1 MRVTKR
7 SGRVEDVKFDNVTNR
22 ISKLTEGLSNSV
34 DVTKVAQQVFSSI
47 YDGINTHEIDT
58 LSAEICIGM
67 ITSDPDYEILATR
80 ITASNIQK
88 RAANN
93 FHIAMRKL
101 HKAGIVTHE
110 VLEVS
115 SKVKDDIKPE
125 RDYDFGYFGLK
136 TLEKGYLQKID
147 GEIIETPQYMYMR
160 VAIGIHGHDTE
171 RVLETYDALSKG
183 LFIHATPTLFNAG
196 TPRPQ
201 MSSCFVA
208 GTAVFTTN
216 RGPVP
221 IEEVCIG
228 DNVVTHTG
236 SIKPVLQTHKNLLG
250 DRTLFDVKIY
260 KTPGFQVTGNH
271 RFWSITKE
279 QLHWKDEPQWNS
291 IEHLRVGDWISIPK
305 TKLNTV
311 YEILDMYELLK
322 DENGTEHWT
331 YSFEFDGTKMRRLTH
346 FTSEYR
352 PNGITLKGEWFERYI
367 KVDEDFAWFIGS
379 WYGDGCITYQ
389 RSSAKSKRTPTHR
402 GISFAQNPN
411 NTTFIEKIEKIGCK
425 YLGVHACISKSKKRN
440 CLSISFNNS
449 AIGNAFNILFGRW
462 SSGKFLW
469 PNMYSWNRNMVS
481 AFIGGLVSTDGCCT
495 LRGNVTVQ
503 LTNQPLIKSIFHLSR
518 SVGLDTSLTVGSKPY
533 KDRKQYI
540 GRIQFPWIPEIM
552 KWVYKH
558 YDDNRL
564 YKSERANT
572 TLEIDGKIFLRINA
586 KTRVK
591 DNLPEFVYT
600 LGVKDDHSYT
610 VQGVIAENCFLIANK
625 EDSIDGI
632 YDTVKECARISKW
645 AGGIG
650 LHIHDVRANKSHI
663 RGTNGTS
670 DGIIPMLRVY
680 NSTARYVNQAGRRK
694 GSIAVYLEPWHADI
708 LDFLEIRLNQG
719 DEEARCRDLFS
730 AMWIPDLFMKRVES
744 GGNWSLFCPDQ
755 AKGLSDVYGKEFEDL
770 YEKYEAE
777 GLARKVVPASE
788 VWKAIIKSQS
798 ETGTPYMLY
807 KDACNEK
814 SNHKHVGTIKSSNL
828 CVAPE
833 TKILTSKGQQIISE
847 LVDQDVEVWNGDEFS
862 NVTIRQTG
870 KNQKLLTVKTSKGL
884 ELRCTP
890 YHKFWIV
897 GHNEPIEAQNL
908 EKGMKIIKH
917 SLPVINHNTENMKY
931 AYTHGLFCA
940 DGTTSSHGN
949 PKRCLFKA
957 KNNGFCMR
965 HQKNL
970 KDYEED
976 DDGTCQANSY
986 SEQKFLDLYHVKK
999 KLMKF
1004 IDYDYAS
1011 NNDACNKIRLRL
1023 PKDIDEKYTVPTE
1036 CSLESKLEWFAGL
1049 IDGDGCVTKHQG
1061 GRGISIQIG
1070 SIHYNFLNDVLL
1082 MLQTIGVNSRINL
1095 SRNESIKELPGG
1107 SYTCKKL
1114 WRLLIPSGGVELLK
1128 TLGLNTRRVN
1138 INTENLPNRQALHFD
1153 KIVSVEDL
1161 GETSDTFCFNEPLK
1175 HRGIFNG
1182 ILTGN
1187 CTEILEYTDKDETAV
1202 CNLASIALPKYV
1214 DVEKKEFNHEELHR
1228 VTKMVTRNLNK
1239 VIDKNF
1245 YPTENGERSNMR
1257 HRPIG
1262 IGVQGLADVFIMLRM
1277 SFGSEESRK
1286 LNRDIFETIY
1296 HASLESSCELAEMYG
1311 TYETFKG
1318 SPFSQGILQFDMWDR
1333 DPKFSGRYDW
1343 NAMRE
1348 LVKKGTRNSLL
1359 LAPMPTASTSQIL
1372 GNNECFE
1379 PYTTNIYLR
1388 RTLAGEFVVVNK
1400 HLVNDLKE
1408 RGLWSKEMKDL
1419 MVKAN
1424 GSVQNIIDIPDD
1436 LKELYKTVWEM
1447 SQKTIIDMA
1456 ADRGVYIDQSQ
1467 SMNLFVESP
1476 TLSKLSSMHMYAWK
1490 TGLKTG
1496 MYYLRSKAKAR
1507 PIQFSLEAECAMC
1520 SA

>member
-1 MRVTKR
+1 MYYIMRVTKR

-22 ISKLTEGLSNSV
+22 ISKLTECLSNSV

-828 CVAPE
+828 C
-833 TKILTSKGQQIISE
+833 
-847 LVDQDVEVWNGDEFS
+847 
-862 NVTIRQTG
+862 
-870 KNQKLLTVKTSKGL
+870 
-884 ELRCTP
+884 
-890 YHKFWIV
+890 
-897 GHNEPIEAQNL
+897 
-908 EKGMKIIKH
+908 
-917 SLPVINHNTENMKY
+917 
-931 AYTHGLFCA
+931 
-940 DGTTSSHGN
+940 
-949 PKRCLFKA
+949 
-957 KNNGFCMR
+957 
-965 HQKNL
+965 
-970 KDYEED
+970 
-976 DDGTCQANSY
+976 
-986 SEQKFLDLYHVKK
+986 
-999 KLMKF
+999 
-1004 IDYDYAS
+1004 
-1011 NNDACNKIRLRL
+1011 
-1023 PKDIDEKYTVPTE
+1023 
-1036 CSLESKLEWFAGL
+1036 
-1049 IDGDGCVTKHQG
+1049 
-1061 GRGISIQIG
+1061 
-1070 SIHYNFLNDVLL
+1070 
-1082 MLQTIGVNSRINL
+1082 
-1095 SRNESIKELPGG
+1095 
-1107 SYTCKKL
+1107 
-1114 WRLLIPSGGVELLK
+1114 
-1128 TLGLNTRRVN
+1128 
-1138 INTENLPNRQALHFD
+1138 
-1153 KIVSVEDL
+1153 
-1161 GETSDTFCFNEPLK
+1161 
-1175 HRGIFNG
+1175 
-1182 ILTGN
+1182 
-1187 CTEILEYTDKDETAV
+1187 TEILEYTDKDETAV

>member
-22 ISKLTEGLSNSV
+22 ISKLTEGLSETV
-34 DVTKVAQQVFSSI
+34 DVTKIAQQVFSSI
-47 YDGINTHEIDT
+47 YDGIKTPEIDT

-115 SKVKDDIKPE
+115 SKVKDDIKHE
-125 RDYDFGYFGLK
+125 RDFDFGYFGLK

-147 GEIIETPQYMYMR
+147 GEIIETPQYLYMR
-160 VAIGIHGHDTE
+160 VAIGIHGHDIDH
-171 RVLETYDALSKG
+171 VLETYEALSKG

-201 MSSCFVA
+201 MSS
-208 GTAVFTTN
+208 
-216 RGPVP
+216 
-221 IEEVCIG
+221 
-228 DNVVTHTG
+228 
-236 SIKPVLQTHKNLLG
+236 
-250 DRTLFDVKIY
+250 
-260 KTPGFQVTGNH
+260 
-271 RFWSITKE
+271 
-279 QLHWKDEPQWNS
+279 
-291 IEHLRVGDWISIPK
+291 
-305 TKLNTV
+305 
-311 YEILDMYELLK
+311 
-322 DENGTEHWT
+322 
-331 YSFEFDGTKMRRLTH
+331 
-346 FTSEYR
+346 
-352 PNGITLKGEWFERYI
+352 
-367 KVDEDFAWFIGS
+367 
-379 WYGDGCITYQ
+379 
-389 RSSAKSKRTPTHR
+389 
-402 GISFAQNPN
+402 
-411 NTTFIEKIEKIGCK
+411 
-425 YLGVHACISKSKKRN
+425 
-440 CLSISFNNS
+440 
-449 AIGNAFNILFGRW
+449 
-462 SSGKFLW
+462 
-469 PNMYSWNRNMVS
+469 
-481 AFIGGLVSTDGCCT
+481 
-495 LRGNVTVQ
+495 
-503 LTNQPLIKSIFHLSR
+503 
-518 SVGLDTSLTVGSKPY
+518 
-533 KDRKQYI
+533 
-540 GRIQFPWIPEIM
+540 
-552 KWVYKH
+552 
-558 YDDNRL
+558 
-564 YKSERANT
+564 
-572 TLEIDGKIFLRINA
+572 
-586 KTRVK
+586 
-591 DNLPEFVYT
+591 
-600 LGVKDDHSYT
+600 
-610 VQGVIAENCFLIANK
+610 CFLIANK

-650 LHIHDVRANKSHI
+650 LHVHDVRANKSHI

-744 GGNWSLFCPDQ
+744 DGNWSLFCPDQ
-755 AKGLSDVYGKEFEDL
+755 ARGLSDVYGKEFEEL
-770 YEKYEAE
+770 YEKYESE
-777 GLARKVVPASE
+777 GIATKVVPASE
-788 VWKAIIKSQS
+788 IWKAIIKSQS

-814 SNHKHVGTIKSSNL
+814 SNHKHIGTIKSSNL
-828 CVAPE
+828 
-833 TKILTSKGQQIISE
+833 
-847 LVDQDVEVWNGDEFS
+847 
-862 NVTIRQTG
+862 
-870 KNQKLLTVKTSKGL
+870 
-884 ELRCTP
+884 
-890 YHKFWIV
+890 
-897 GHNEPIEAQNL
+897 
-908 EKGMKIIKH
+908 
-917 SLPVINHNTENMKY
+917 
-931 AYTHGLFCA
+931 
-940 DGTTSSHGN
+940 
-949 PKRCLFKA
+949 
-957 KNNGFCMR
+957 
-965 HQKNL
+965 
-970 KDYEED
+970 
-976 DDGTCQANSY
+976 
-986 SEQKFLDLYHVKK
+986 
-999 KLMKF
+999 
-1004 IDYDYAS
+1004 
-1011 NNDACNKIRLRL
+1011 
-1023 PKDIDEKYTVPTE
+1023 
-1036 CSLESKLEWFAGL
+1036 
-1049 IDGDGCVTKHQG
+1049 
-1061 GRGISIQIG
+1061 
-1070 SIHYNFLNDVLL
+1070 
-1082 MLQTIGVNSRINL
+1082 
-1095 SRNESIKELPGG
+1095 
-1107 SYTCKKL
+1107 
-1114 WRLLIPSGGVELLK
+1114 
-1128 TLGLNTRRVN
+1128 
-1138 INTENLPNRQALHFD
+1138 
-1153 KIVSVEDL
+1153 
-1161 GETSDTFCFNEPLK
+1161 
-1175 HRGIFNG
+1175 
-1182 ILTGN
+1182 

-1245 YPTENGERSNMR
+1245 YPTENGKRSNMR

-1277 SFGSEESRK
+1277 TFGSEESRK
-1286 LNRDIFETIY
+1286 LNIDIFETIY

-1311 TYETFKG
+1311 PYETFKG
-1318 SPFSQGILQFDMWDR
+1318 SPFSKGILQFDMWDR

-1343 NAMRE
+1343 NAMRK
-1348 LVKKGTRNSLL
+1348 LVKKGTMNSLL

-1476 TLSKLSSMHMYAWK
+1476 TISKLSSMHMYAWK

-1496 MYYLRSKAKAR
+1496 MYYLRSKAKSR
-1507 PIQFSLEAECAMC
+1507 PIQFSLEAECSMC

>member
-22 ISKLTEGLSNSV
+22 ISKLTEGLSETV
-34 DVTKVAQQVFSSI
+34 DVTKIAQQVFSSI
-47 YDGINTHEIDT
+47 YDGIKTPEIDT

-125 RDYDFGYFGLK
+125 RDFEFGYFGLK

-147 GEIIETPQYMYMR
+147 GEIIETPQYLYMR
-160 VAIGIHGHDTE
+160 VAIGIHGHDIDH
-171 RVLETYDALSKG
+171 VLETYDALSKG

-201 MSSCFVA
+201 MSSCF
-208 GTAVFTTN
+208 
-216 RGPVP
+216 
-221 IEEVCIG
+221 
-228 DNVVTHTG
+228 
-236 SIKPVLQTHKNLLG
+236 
-250 DRTLFDVKIY
+250 
-260 KTPGFQVTGNH
+260 
-271 RFWSITKE
+271 
-279 QLHWKDEPQWNS
+279 
-291 IEHLRVGDWISIPK
+291 
-305 TKLNTV
+305 
-311 YEILDMYELLK
+311 
-322 DENGTEHWT
+322 
-331 YSFEFDGTKMRRLTH
+331 
-346 FTSEYR
+346 
-352 PNGITLKGEWFERYI
+352 
-367 KVDEDFAWFIGS
+367 
-379 WYGDGCITYQ
+379 
-389 RSSAKSKRTPTHR
+389 
-402 GISFAQNPN
+402 
-411 NTTFIEKIEKIGCK
+411 
-425 YLGVHACISKSKKRN
+425 
-440 CLSISFNNS
+440 
-449 AIGNAFNILFGRW
+449 
-462 SSGKFLW
+462 
-469 PNMYSWNRNMVS
+469 
-481 AFIGGLVSTDGCCT
+481 
-495 LRGNVTVQ
+495 
-503 LTNQPLIKSIFHLSR
+503 
-518 SVGLDTSLTVGSKPY
+518 
-533 KDRKQYI
+533 
-540 GRIQFPWIPEIM
+540 
-552 KWVYKH
+552 
-558 YDDNRL
+558 
-564 YKSERANT
+564 
-572 TLEIDGKIFLRINA
+572 
-586 KTRVK
+586 
-591 DNLPEFVYT
+591 
-600 LGVKDDHSYT
+600 
-610 VQGVIAENCFLIANK
+610 LIANK

-650 LHIHDVRANKSHI
+650 LHVHDVRANKSHI

-680 NSTARYVNQAGRRK
+680 NTTARYVNQAGRRK

-719 DEEARCRDLFS
+719 DEDARCRDLFS

-744 GGNWSLFCPDQ
+744 DGNWSLFCPDT
-755 AKGLSDVYGKEFEDL
+755 ARGLSDVYGKEFEDL
-770 YEKYEAE
+770 YEKYEAD
-777 GLARKVVPASE
+777 GLATKVVPASE
-788 VWKAIIKSQS
+788 IWKAIIKSQS

-814 SNHKHVGTIKSSNL
+814 SNHKHLGTIKSSNL
-828 CVAPE
+828 C
-833 TKILTSKGQQIISE
+833 
-847 LVDQDVEVWNGDEFS
+847 
-862 NVTIRQTG
+862 
-870 KNQKLLTVKTSKGL
+870 
-884 ELRCTP
+884 
-890 YHKFWIV
+890 
-897 GHNEPIEAQNL
+897 
-908 EKGMKIIKH
+908 
-917 SLPVINHNTENMKY
+917 
-931 AYTHGLFCA
+931 
-940 DGTTSSHGN
+940 
-949 PKRCLFKA
+949 
-957 KNNGFCMR
+957 
-965 HQKNL
+965 
-970 KDYEED
+970 
-976 DDGTCQANSY
+976 
-986 SEQKFLDLYHVKK
+986 
-999 KLMKF
+999 
-1004 IDYDYAS
+1004 
-1011 NNDACNKIRLRL
+1011 
-1023 PKDIDEKYTVPTE
+1023 
-1036 CSLESKLEWFAGL
+1036 
-1049 IDGDGCVTKHQG
+1049 
-1061 GRGISIQIG
+1061 
-1070 SIHYNFLNDVLL
+1070 
-1082 MLQTIGVNSRINL
+1082 
-1095 SRNESIKELPGG
+1095 
-1107 SYTCKKL
+1107 
-1114 WRLLIPSGGVELLK
+1114 
-1128 TLGLNTRRVN
+1128 
-1138 INTENLPNRQALHFD
+1138 
-1153 KIVSVEDL
+1153 
-1161 GETSDTFCFNEPLK
+1161 
-1175 HRGIFNG
+1175 
-1182 ILTGN
+1182 
-1187 CTEILEYTDKDETAV
+1187 TEILEFTDKDETAV

-1228 VTKMVTRNLNK
+1228 VTKMITRNLNK

-1245 YPTENGERSNMR
+1245 YPTENGKRSNMR

-1277 SFGSEESRK
+1277 TFGSEESRK
-1286 LNRDIFETIY
+1286 LNIDIFETIY

-1311 TYETFKG
+1311 PYESFKG
-1318 SPFSQGILQFDMWDR
+1318 SPFSKGILQFDMWDR

-1348 LVKKGTRNSLL
+1348 LVKKGTINSLL

-1476 TLSKLSSMHMYAWK
+1476 TVSKLSSMHMYAWK

-1496 MYYLRSKAKAR
+1496 MYYLRSKAKSR
-1507 PIQFSLEAECAMC
+1507 PIQFSLEAECSMC

>member
-22 ISKLTEGLSNSV
+22 ISKLTEGLSETV
-34 DVTKVAQQVFSSI
+34 DVTKIAQQVFSSI
-47 YDGINTHEIDT
+47 YDGIKTPEIDT

-125 RDYDFGYFGLK
+125 RDFEFGYFGLK

-160 VAIGIHGHDTE
+160 VAIGIHGHDIDH
-171 RVLETYDALSKG
+171 VLETYEALSKG

-201 MSSCFVA
+201 MSS
-208 GTAVFTTN
+208 
-216 RGPVP
+216 
-221 IEEVCIG
+221 
-228 DNVVTHTG
+228 
-236 SIKPVLQTHKNLLG
+236 
-250 DRTLFDVKIY
+250 
-260 KTPGFQVTGNH
+260 
-271 RFWSITKE
+271 
-279 QLHWKDEPQWNS
+279 
-291 IEHLRVGDWISIPK
+291 
-305 TKLNTV
+305 
-311 YEILDMYELLK
+311 
-322 DENGTEHWT
+322 
-331 YSFEFDGTKMRRLTH
+331 
-346 FTSEYR
+346 
-352 PNGITLKGEWFERYI
+352 
-367 KVDEDFAWFIGS
+367 
-379 WYGDGCITYQ
+379 
-389 RSSAKSKRTPTHR
+389 
-402 GISFAQNPN
+402 
-411 NTTFIEKIEKIGCK
+411 
-425 YLGVHACISKSKKRN
+425 
-440 CLSISFNNS
+440 
-449 AIGNAFNILFGRW
+449 
-462 SSGKFLW
+462 
-469 PNMYSWNRNMVS
+469 
-481 AFIGGLVSTDGCCT
+481 
-495 LRGNVTVQ
+495 
-503 LTNQPLIKSIFHLSR
+503 
-518 SVGLDTSLTVGSKPY
+518 
-533 KDRKQYI
+533 
-540 GRIQFPWIPEIM
+540 
-552 KWVYKH
+552 
-558 YDDNRL
+558 
-564 YKSERANT
+564 
-572 TLEIDGKIFLRINA
+572 
-586 KTRVK
+586 
-591 DNLPEFVYT
+591 
-600 LGVKDDHSYT
+600 
-610 VQGVIAENCFLIANK
+610 CFLIANK

-650 LHIHDVRANKSHI
+650 LHVHDVRANKSHI

-744 GGNWSLFCPDQ
+744 DGNWSLFCPDQ

-770 YEKYEAE
+770 YEKYESDGIAT
-777 GLARKVVPASE
+777 KVVPASE
-788 VWKAIIKSQS
+788 IWKAIIKSQS

-828 CVAPE
+828 C
-833 TKILTSKGQQIISE
+833 
-847 LVDQDVEVWNGDEFS
+847 
-862 NVTIRQTG
+862 
-870 KNQKLLTVKTSKGL
+870 
-884 ELRCTP
+884 
-890 YHKFWIV
+890 
-897 GHNEPIEAQNL
+897 
-908 EKGMKIIKH
+908 
-917 SLPVINHNTENMKY
+917 
-931 AYTHGLFCA
+931 
-940 DGTTSSHGN
+940 
-949 PKRCLFKA
+949 
-957 KNNGFCMR
+957 
-965 HQKNL
+965 
-970 KDYEED
+970 
-976 DDGTCQANSY
+976 
-986 SEQKFLDLYHVKK
+986 
-999 KLMKF
+999 
-1004 IDYDYAS
+1004 
-1011 NNDACNKIRLRL
+1011 
-1023 PKDIDEKYTVPTE
+1023 
-1036 CSLESKLEWFAGL
+1036 
-1049 IDGDGCVTKHQG
+1049 
-1061 GRGISIQIG
+1061 
-1070 SIHYNFLNDVLL
+1070 
-1082 MLQTIGVNSRINL
+1082 
-1095 SRNESIKELPGG
+1095 
-1107 SYTCKKL
+1107 
-1114 WRLLIPSGGVELLK
+1114 
-1128 TLGLNTRRVN
+1128 
-1138 INTENLPNRQALHFD
+1138 
-1153 KIVSVEDL
+1153 
-1161 GETSDTFCFNEPLK
+1161 
-1175 HRGIFNG
+1175 
-1182 ILTGN
+1182 
-1187 CTEILEYTDKDETAV
+1187 TEILEFTDKEETAV

-1245 YPTENGERSNMR
+1245 YPTENGKRSNMR

-1277 SFGSEESRK
+1277 TFGSEESRK
-1286 LNRDIFETIY
+1286 LNIDIFETIY

-1311 TYETFKG
+1311 PYETFKG
-1318 SPFSQGILQFDMWDR
+1318 SPFSKGILQFDMWDR

-1343 NAMRE
+1343 NAMRK
-1348 LVKKGTRNSLL
+1348 LVKKGTINSLL

-1400 HLVNDLKE
+1400 HLVNDLKD

-1476 TLSKLSSMHMYAWK
+1476 TISKLSSMHMYAWK

-1496 MYYLRSKAKAR
+1496 MYYLRSKAKSR
-1507 PIQFSLEAECAMC
+1507 PIQFSLEAECSMC

>member
-22 ISKLTEGLSNSV
+22 ISKLTEGLSETV
-34 DVTKVAQQVFSSI
+34 DVTKIAQQVFSSI
-47 YDGINTHEIDT
+47 YDGIKTPEIDT

-125 RDYDFGYFGLK
+125 RDFEFGYFGLK

-160 VAIGIHGHDTE
+160 VAIGIHGHDIDH
-171 RVLETYDALSKG
+171 VLETYEALSKG

-201 MSSCFVA
+201 MSS
-208 GTAVFTTN
+208 
-216 RGPVP
+216 
-221 IEEVCIG
+221 
-228 DNVVTHTG
+228 
-236 SIKPVLQTHKNLLG
+236 
-250 DRTLFDVKIY
+250 
-260 KTPGFQVTGNH
+260 
-271 RFWSITKE
+271 
-279 QLHWKDEPQWNS
+279 
-291 IEHLRVGDWISIPK
+291 
-305 TKLNTV
+305 
-311 YEILDMYELLK
+311 
-322 DENGTEHWT
+322 
-331 YSFEFDGTKMRRLTH
+331 
-346 FTSEYR
+346 
-352 PNGITLKGEWFERYI
+352 
-367 KVDEDFAWFIGS
+367 
-379 WYGDGCITYQ
+379 
-389 RSSAKSKRTPTHR
+389 
-402 GISFAQNPN
+402 
-411 NTTFIEKIEKIGCK
+411 
-425 YLGVHACISKSKKRN
+425 
-440 CLSISFNNS
+440 
-449 AIGNAFNILFGRW
+449 
-462 SSGKFLW
+462 
-469 PNMYSWNRNMVS
+469 
-481 AFIGGLVSTDGCCT
+481 
-495 LRGNVTVQ
+495 
-503 LTNQPLIKSIFHLSR
+503 
-518 SVGLDTSLTVGSKPY
+518 
-533 KDRKQYI
+533 
-540 GRIQFPWIPEIM
+540 
-552 KWVYKH
+552 
-558 YDDNRL
+558 
-564 YKSERANT
+564 
-572 TLEIDGKIFLRINA
+572 
-586 KTRVK
+586 
-591 DNLPEFVYT
+591 
-600 LGVKDDHSYT
+600 
-610 VQGVIAENCFLIANK
+610 CFLIANK

-650 LHIHDVRANKSHI
+650 LHVHDVRANKSHI

-744 GGNWSLFCPDQ
+744 DGNWSLFCPDV
-755 AKGLSDVYGKEFEDL
+755 ARGLSDVYGKEFEEL

-777 GLARKVVPASE
+777 GIATKVVPASE
-788 VWKAIIKSQS
+788 IWKAIIKSQS

-814 SNHKHVGTIKSSNL
+814 SNHKHIGTIKSSNL
-828 CVAPE
+828 
-833 TKILTSKGQQIISE
+833 
-847 LVDQDVEVWNGDEFS
+847 
-862 NVTIRQTG
+862 
-870 KNQKLLTVKTSKGL
+870 
-884 ELRCTP
+884 
-890 YHKFWIV
+890 
-897 GHNEPIEAQNL
+897 
-908 EKGMKIIKH
+908 
-917 SLPVINHNTENMKY
+917 
-931 AYTHGLFCA
+931 
-940 DGTTSSHGN
+940 
-949 PKRCLFKA
+949 
-957 KNNGFCMR
+957 
-965 HQKNL
+965 
-970 KDYEED
+970 
-976 DDGTCQANSY
+976 
-986 SEQKFLDLYHVKK
+986 
-999 KLMKF
+999 
-1004 IDYDYAS
+1004 
-1011 NNDACNKIRLRL
+1011 
-1023 PKDIDEKYTVPTE
+1023 
-1036 CSLESKLEWFAGL
+1036 
-1049 IDGDGCVTKHQG
+1049 
-1061 GRGISIQIG
+1061 
-1070 SIHYNFLNDVLL
+1070 
-1082 MLQTIGVNSRINL
+1082 
-1095 SRNESIKELPGG
+1095 
-1107 SYTCKKL
+1107 
-1114 WRLLIPSGGVELLK
+1114 
-1128 TLGLNTRRVN
+1128 
-1138 INTENLPNRQALHFD
+1138 
-1153 KIVSVEDL
+1153 
-1161 GETSDTFCFNEPLK
+1161 
-1175 HRGIFNG
+1175 
-1182 ILTGN
+1182 

-1245 YPTENGERSNMR
+1245 YPTENGKRSNMR

-1277 SFGSEESRK
+1277 TFGSEESRK
-1286 LNRDIFETIY
+1286 LNIDIFETIY

-1311 TYETFKG
+1311 PYESFKG
-1318 SPFSQGILQFDMWDR
+1318 SPFSKGILQFDMWDR

-1343 NAMRE
+1343 NAMRK
-1348 LVKKGTRNSLL
+1348 LVKKGTMNSLL

-1476 TLSKLSSMHMYAWK
+1476 TISKLSSMHMYAWK

-1496 MYYLRSKAKAR
+1496 MYYLRSKAKSR
-1507 PIQFSLEAECAMC
+1507 PIQFSLEAECSMC